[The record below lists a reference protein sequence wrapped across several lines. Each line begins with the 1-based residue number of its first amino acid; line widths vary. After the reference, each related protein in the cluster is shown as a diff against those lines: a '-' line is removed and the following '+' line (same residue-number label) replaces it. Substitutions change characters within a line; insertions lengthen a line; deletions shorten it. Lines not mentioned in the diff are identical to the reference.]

1 MRNLTRI
8 AVAMAAV
15 FSCAAFAQTSSDAD
29 QARRQR
35 NVDEVLAKHHVDL
48 DHMNGTMGNGEQ
60 SMPMHHRTMRSRT
73 HHVAEEARSKRHEIA
88 RNMRKDTHET
98 ADIARSESHSAAE
111 GARDA
116 THTIAQKTRRE
127 THRAADKVRDMK
139 DDTAPAKAPS

>member
-48 DHMNGTMGNGEQ
+48 DHMNATPMGNDEQ
-60 SMPMHHRTMRSRT
+60 SSMHHRTMRSRT
-73 HHVAEEARSKRHEIA
+73 HHVANEARTKRHQIA
-88 RNMRKDTHET
+88 RNFRKDTHET
-98 ADIARSESHSAAE
+98 AVDARSESHSAAE

-116 THTIAQKTRRE
+116 THTIAEKARRT

-139 DDTAPAKAPS
+139 SDQSEPKS